1 MVLIS
6 FLDLAGKGERG
17 GALLIVAGVG
27 LERSFLL
34 LLFNVRV
41 LGVNLDE
48 ILALRVL
55 VLLSVY
61 NTFHLALYTTKM
73 KFQMTSPMPSRSP
86 RSFAVLPFTYLLR
99 IYLAKKLR
107 VTLIFL
113 ESDAKCSIDP

>member
-6 FLDLAGKGERG
+6 FLDLADKGGRG
-17 GALLIVAGVG
+17 GALLIVAGVSLG
-27 LERSFLL
+27 RSFLL
-34 LLFNVRV
+34 LPFDVGV

-61 NTFHLALYTTKM
+61 NTSHLAPYTTEM
-73 KFQMTSPMPSRSP
+73 KFQIAFPMLSRSS
-86 RSFAVLPFTYLLR
+86 RSFAVLPFTCLLR

-107 VTLIFL
+107 VILMFL
-113 ESDAKCSIDP
+113 ESNAKCSIDP